1 MGALG
6 NPSDEHVHSPS
17 PGGGSVCRLVTGVVT
32 VEPLSG
38 AMLPDTIRRLNFFM
52 LQCTGSIPSM
62 SRCTVRHCLLG
73 PSPTTTSTVSV
84 KLDLGCVSYSF
95 MLLSASRLAVTYL
108 GGFPEL
114 MAFDILPSMPARRD
128 AADVC

>member
-1 MGALG
+1 
-6 NPSDEHVHSPS
+6 
-17 PGGGSVCRLVTGVVT
+17 
-32 VEPLSG
+32 
-38 AMLPDTIRRLNFFM
+38 
-52 LQCTGSIPSM
+52 
-62 SRCTVRHCLLG
+62 
-73 PSPTTTSTVSV
+73 V

-114 MAFDILPSMPARRD
+114 MAFDILPSMPARLD